1 LRLRKCGEERQKGL
15 ESVGSV
21 SKNLTIG
28 LIVAGQLVALAL
40 VLAIVVSN
48 DALDQGLLNLLTLA
62 FGAFLVFS
70 VLVIRR
76 VSRAGAGD
84 SQGGAR

>member
-1 LRLRKCGEERQKGL
+1 
-15 ESVGSV
+15 VGRAV

-62 FGAFLVFS
+62 FAGFLVFS
-70 VLVIRR
+70 VVVIRR
-76 VSRAGAGD
+76 VSR
-84 SQGGAR
+84 